1 MTYAY
6 DASVADSSA
15 QDINQIVSAIEST
28 LEELKGDVSKLTGSW
43 EGSEQEQY
51 SGVSQKW
58 SSAATQA
65 KEILGQVKAT
75 LEENT
80 QAVSE
85 TRSRVSSALT
95 GGK

>member
-15 QDINQIVSAIEST
+15 QDINQIVSALEST
-28 LEELKGDVSKLTGSW
+28 LEELKGDVSKLAGSW
-43 EGSEQEQY
+43 EGSEQERY
-51 SGVSQKW
+51 SGVQQKW
-58 SSAATQA
+58 SAAAMQA

-80 QAVSE
+80 QAVAE

-95 GGK
+95 GGN

>member
-15 QDINQIVSAIEST
+15 QDITQIVSAIEST
-28 LEELKGDVSKLTGSW
+28 LEELKADVSKLAGSW
-43 EGSEQEQY
+43 EGSEHEQY
-51 SGVSQKW
+51 AGVQQKW
-58 SSAATQA
+58 ASAATQA
-65 KEILGQVKAT
+65 KDILAQVKST

-85 TRSRVSSALT
+85 TRSRVSSALS
-95 GGK
+95 GS